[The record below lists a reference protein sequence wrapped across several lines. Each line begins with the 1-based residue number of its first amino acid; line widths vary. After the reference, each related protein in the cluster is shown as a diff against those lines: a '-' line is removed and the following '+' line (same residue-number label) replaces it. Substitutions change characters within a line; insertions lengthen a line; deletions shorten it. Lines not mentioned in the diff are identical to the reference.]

1 VDRPHARLKATN
13 GGATRRL
20 AEFAVSLDADA
31 IPAPVLEHAKQCV
44 LDFVGIA
51 VRASHDSE
59 SAPAM
64 ADAVSELAGE
74 GSCTAIGHPSP
85 LPAQYAAL
93 LNGAYAHSLDFDDT
107 HARASLHPGAPVIA
121 VCMALAEEHAAS
133 GARFLSAVVAGY
145 EVTCRVSMAA
155 NPRAHYDRGF
165 HPTATAG
172 IFGATAAGANLL
184 GVSADGLEH
193 AFGINGSQAAG
204 SMQFLENGAWNKR
217 LHPGL
222 AAHNAILS
230 LVLARAGF
238 VGSAAALEGRYGFLR
253 AYSDGS
259 DPALLVA
266 RLGDTYALLGTA
278 FKPYPCCR
286 FSHAAIDLALAL
298 RTEHAWMRDDVESV
312 TVGLPA
318 KGLDLVAVPE
328 PQKRRPQNTVD
339 AQFSVHFA
347 LAASLLWGRFG
358 MREYEM
364 VRQPDAVAFMDRI
377 RAECDP
383 EVEALYP
390 RQLGASLTV
399 RGHGEM
405 LRRVQPIPKGEPE
418 NPLSW
423 SDLEDKFR
431 GLADGRLA
439 RAVQDRVIATIRDLE
454 HADRIVTL
462 MRDLRSV
469 L

>member
-1 VDRPHARLKATN
+1 MS
-13 GGATRRL
+13 ATRRL
-20 AEFAVSLDADA
+20 AEFAAGLELDA
-31 IPAPVLEHAKQCV
+31 IPSPVLEHAKQCV
-44 LDFVGIA
+44 LDFIGIA
-51 VRASHDSE
+51 VRARRDTD
-59 SAPAM
+59 SAPAI
-64 ADAVSELAGE
+64 AEAVLQLSGE
-74 GSCTAIGHPSP
+74 GPCTAVGHARP
-85 LPAQYAAL
+85 LPAHYAAL

-107 HARASLHPGAPVIA
+107 HAPASLHPGASVIA
-121 VCMALAEEHAAS
+121 ACLALAEAQGVS
-133 GARFLSAVVAGY
+133 GARFLTAVVAGY
-145 EVTCRVSMAA
+145 EVTCRVSRAA

-172 IFGATAAGANLL
+172 VFGATAAGANMLRISAEEL
-184 GVSADGLEH
+184 GH

-230 LVLARAGF
+230 LTLARAGF

-253 AYSDGS
+253 GYSDGA
-259 DPALLVA
+259 DPALLVEH
-266 RLGDTYALLGTA
+266 LGDTYELLGTA

-286 FSHAAIDLALAL
+286 FNHAAIDLALAL
-298 RTEHAWMRDDVESV
+298 RTERAWMPDGVESV

-328 PQKRRPQNTVD
+328 PHKRRPQNTVD

-358 MREYEM
+358 MQEYER
-364 VRQPDAVAFMDRI
+364 VRQPDALALMDRI
-377 RAECDP
+377 GAECDP

-390 RQLGASLTV
+390 RQLGASLTI
-399 RGHGEM
+399 RGRGDV

-423 SDLEDKFR
+423 SDLEVKFR
-431 GLADGRLA
+431 GLTDVVLTA
-439 RAVQDRVIATIRDLE
+439 AVQDRVIATIRGLE
-454 HADRIVTL
+454 RGDGIGTL
-462 MRDLRSV
+462 MRALRGAS
-469 L
+469 